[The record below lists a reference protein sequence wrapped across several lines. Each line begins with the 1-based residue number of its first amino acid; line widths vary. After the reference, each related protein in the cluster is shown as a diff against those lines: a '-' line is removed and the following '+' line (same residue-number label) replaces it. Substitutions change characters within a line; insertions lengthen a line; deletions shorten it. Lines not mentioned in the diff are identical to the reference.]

1 MYRVWS
7 VCGQHV
13 GSPSCQLG
21 TLQGER
27 LSEVQDGSP
36 AKPPSCKIKG
46 SWCSQGCA
54 VVMLQEASCWPLPL
68 ECLKSEQSNTASLVF
83 QRDLGGPS

>member
-7 VCGQHV
+7 VCSQHV

-36 AKPPSCKIKG
+36 AKPPSCKIIG
-46 SWCSQGCA
+46 SWCSPGCA

-68 ECLKSEQSNTASLVF
+68 ECLKSEQIDTASLAF
-83 QRDLGGPS
+83 HWDLGGPS